1 MRFDRTSVD
10 GSMTRFGRV
19 ALAGRPNVGK
29 SSLMNALVG
38 EPLSMVSPKAQ
49 ATRLP
54 VVGIRTEGEAQIAF
68 HDLPGLLDPS
78 YLLQSRMVGVAL
90 KELAQADLVLHLHP
104 ASEAPAPPLASLL
117 PPEAKV
123 PRKQITV
130 YTKVDLVPDRAEVSD
145 DGVFVS
151 AAQGT
156 GLDQLL
162 NRITDLLPE
171 GDWEYPADDLGTQP
185 LRFFVVEYL
194 REAAFQY
201 LEDELPYAFTADVE
215 EFQENRDPVYIRAT
229 LYVERDS
236 QKRIL
241 IGTQGRTIKAI
252 GQHARERLEGLLGS
266 RVYLETWVKVLPR
279 WRQSADLL
287 TRLGFPDLHE
297 RRDAR

>member
-1 MRFDRTSVD
+1 
-10 GSMTRFGRV
+10 
-19 ALAGRPNVGK
+19 
-29 SSLMNALVG
+29 MNALVG

-90 KELAQADLVLHLHP
+90 KELAQADVVLHLHP

-130 YTKVDLVPDRAEVSD
+130 YTKADLVPDGAEVSD

>member
-1 MRFDRTSVD
+1 
-10 GSMTRFGRV
+10 
-19 ALAGRPNVGK
+19 
-29 SSLMNALVG
+29 MNALVG
-38 EPLSMVSPKAQ
+38 QPLSMVSPKAQ

-54 VVGIRTEGEAQIAF
+54 VVGIRTEGETQFVF

-78 YLLQSRMVGVAL
+78 YLLQSRMVDLAL
-90 KELAQADLVLHLHP
+90 RDLARADIVLHLHP
-104 ASEAPAPPLASLL
+104 APDAPAPPLASLL
-117 PPEAKV
+117 PAGAKL
-123 PRKQITV
+123 PSRQLTV
-130 YTKVDLVPDRAEVSD
+130 YTKADLTPGRAENYPEA
-145 DGVFVS
+145 VFVS
-151 AAQGT
+151 AAQGA

-162 NRITDLLPE
+162 EQIAALLPE
-171 GDWEYPADDLGTQP
+171 GAWEYPADDLGTQP

-194 REAAFQY
+194 REAAFQF
-201 LEDELPYAFTADVE
+201 LEDELPYAFTADVD
-215 EFQENRDPVYIRAT
+215 EFREDRDPVYIRAT

-241 IGTQGRTIKAI
+241 IGAQGRTIKAI

-287 TRLGFPDLHE
+287 ARLGFPDLHE

>member
-1 MRFDRTSVD
+1 
-10 GSMTRFGRV
+10 MTRFGRV

-54 VVGIRTEGEAQIAF
+54 VVGIRTEGESQIVF

-78 YLLQSRMVGVAL
+78 YLLQSRMVGLAL
-90 KELAQADLVLHLHP
+90 RDLARSDLVLHLHP
-104 ASEAPAPPLASLL
+104 ASDAPAPPLASLL
-117 PPEAKV
+117 PPDAKL
-123 PRKQITV
+123 PRKQLTV
-130 YTKVDLVPDRAEVSD
+130 YTKADLAPDSLEAAD
-145 DGVFVS
+145 DRIFVS

-156 GLDQLL
+156 GLAQLID
-162 NRITDLLPE
+162 RITALLPE
-171 GDWEYPADDLGTQP
+171 GEWEYPADDLGAQP

-201 LEDELPYAFTADVE
+201 LEDELPYAFTADVD

-252 GQHARERLEGLLGS
+252 GQHARQRLEGLLGS

-287 TRLGFPDLHE
+287 TRLGFPDLNE